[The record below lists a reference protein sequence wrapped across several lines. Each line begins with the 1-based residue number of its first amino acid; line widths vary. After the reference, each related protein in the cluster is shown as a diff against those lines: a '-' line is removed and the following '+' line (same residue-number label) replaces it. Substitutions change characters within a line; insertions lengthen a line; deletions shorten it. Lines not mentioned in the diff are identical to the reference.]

1 MLASA
6 VVRWNGELQRRDDL
20 VRDAAVRDPGH
31 VQVRVEHELVAIIH
45 LRGGVCFETLCKGSL
60 HETNQTTRAM
70 EKLIQNQKDIV
81 DNQ

>member
-31 VQVRVEHELVAIIH
+31 VQVRVEHELEAVVNLAASWEVSS
-45 LRGGVCFETLCKGSL
+45 LKTWGLKSGGGWQGVL
-60 HETNQTTRAM
+60 
-70 EKLIQNQKDIV
+70 
-81 DNQ
+81 